1 MREVSKTLGDL
12 GIAAEMTRGTI
23 NRQHE
28 LGGLGLS
35 LLDLDSFDARIA
47 AIESALEKNPG

>member
-1 MREVSKTLGDL
+1 MREVAKTLTDL

-23 NRQHE
+23 NRQQE

-47 AIESALEKNPG
+47 AIETALEKSPD